1 MRELVELL
9 ECESLTYGLRC
20 RAAHYV
26 RLQLQ
31 PPRHLRTTPL
41 AASAMT
47 VGAQTIARQDVPLRV
62 EAVLEYWCG
71 TVGSFDGMQKRE
83 WVMT

>member
-1 MRELVELL
+1 
-9 ECESLTYGLRC
+9 
-20 RAAHYV
+20 
-26 RLQLQ
+26 
-31 PPRHLRTTPL
+31 
-41 AASAMT
+41 MT